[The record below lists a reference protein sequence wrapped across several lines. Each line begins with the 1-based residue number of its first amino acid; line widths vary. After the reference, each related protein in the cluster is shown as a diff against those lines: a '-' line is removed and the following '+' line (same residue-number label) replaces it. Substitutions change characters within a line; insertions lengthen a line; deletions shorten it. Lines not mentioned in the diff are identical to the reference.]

1 MTPDIHRPD
10 GMSGADG
17 HSGPGSR
24 WSGRR
29 LGAVASLAALTL
41 AVNSAIVVQTT
52 GQAVAAER
60 VTAPAAPAAGK
71 PAPGPA
77 EADDAATA
85 HLLARLQDRRI
96 EILDERTDSTSSYAL
111 PDGSTAVTSHTGP
124 IRVKD
129 AEGDWQPVDTSLVDT
144 GKEIRPKAAAAE
156 VTLSDGGGDAPLVQV
171 KRGKHALGIGWSG
184 KLPKPELDGS
194 TATYRDAV
202 SGGGDLVVTAL
213 KEGFSHSVV
222 LHEPPKGPVE
232 YRIPVE
238 ATGLE
243 LSETADKRMRWLDAK
258 GTAKA
263 SAPAPVMWDSSF
275 DRASGDAEH
284 MAPVDVEI
292 EAAEDGEGQVLVLRP
307 DPKFLNDPKLTY
319 PVTVDPTDSLMGP
332 VTDTWIQY
340 DDYLTSQR
348 GSTELKAGTY
358 DGAEKAR
365 SFLLFKTD
373 KYKGRTVTSA
383 SLRLYSYYSSTCNTN
398 NSGNEVRRIT
408 AAWDPSALTWAKQPT
423 TTTAG
428 AVVNKAAKGYGSGC
442 PAGHVSWDVKPIVQ
456 AWADGQANHGV
467 RIAAVNESDVL
478 TWRRYHSAN
487 QTDGSHNAAFEP
499 SLTVTYNTKPGQAVP
514 VSPLTGA
521 ATNDTTPT
529 LTGRA
534 VDPDGNTVQ
543 LTYEIWTA
551 DGAAA
556 LQTGKSAYTASGA
569 NAPWTPA
576 TPLAQG
582 TYKWRAAVY
591 DGSAWNGT
599 WSPWQTFTVDTV
611 KPGATTVSSDDFP
624 AGQWSGTPDAD
635 GDFSGSFTFR
645 PPTSDV
651 KDVQYKLDAD
661 AWVSA
666 ATTGAA
672 VTRELI
678 FKAGPHTLTART
690 RDAAGNLS
698 AETVYAFNAGSGA
711 ALTSP
716 ADGDRPARR
725 VVLTSEGR
733 TTYTGVRYQYRHGET
748 DSWKDVPTADVRRS
762 SDGSAIGAWP
772 FAVTGGKP
780 ASLHWNITGTLAND
794 GPVHLRAVFAQGT
807 VTDASPEV
815 EVTLD
820 RNAGEAPT
828 AQVGPGSVNLLTG
841 DFRLGAKDVSAFE
854 VAVNRTASSR
864 PNPDRAEGHMDI
876 FGPGWLSSVSAQTS
890 GSGYTHLRRTSA
902 ASVEVLDANGDATAF
917 TATSGGGWEA
927 EPGAGTLTLTGS
939 LTGNSFTLK
948 DTDGS
953 VTVFTK
959 TGAGATTWTL
969 ATSSAAVD
977 ESTVTVVSEPVVQGG
992 KTLARPKYLISPAPA
1007 VPAATCQSAPS
1018 TKGCRVV
1025 EFVYATTT
1033 TATGH
1038 STAADFGDFA
1048 GQVKEIK
1055 LWATDPGASA
1065 ARSEALSVYRYDAAG
1080 RLRQQWNPHYSQ
1092 GTQVQ
1097 YSYDSANRVFWM
1109 MAGSDQPWNFHYGK
1123 AGSALTAGEGML
1135 LKVTRPTLKQ
1145 GTANTV
1151 EGTATTTVVYD
1162 VPLTGAKAPHQM
1174 SAGAVGA
1181 WAQDEVPTDATAVFG
1196 PDSVPASST
1205 GGDLTAGGYG
1215 RAAVTYVD
1223 ANGRETNMAE
1233 GGGLSASEFDRYG
1246 NVVSQLDAA
1255 NRELALGTG
1264 PDADA
1269 RLDALGLSGLSTA
1282 DRAERLSSTTVY
1294 TEDGQRVTDSY
1305 GPLHHVVLA
1314 EGLAASGGNPALPAG
1329 ALVPARAHTAYGHDE
1344 GRPSNAAVSGVPTS
1358 TSFGARVEGYA
1369 KDADVQRTVTTYDWS
1384 TGEEIVTKDPDGKQL
1399 GTVRSAYRADGKL
1412 ASTSLPLSDGSD
1424 AGTLTYA
1431 YWTADGTGECANR
1444 PEWAGL
1450 LCRTAPA
1457 GPVTGGGAQPEQL
1470 LTTRYQYNRWGGTSI
1485 TTETANGVTRTRTVV
1500 YDDAGRRVKS
1510 SVTGGIGTAIPETTV
1525 TFDTDTSRTLTQS
1538 TGGRT
1543 VTHGYDSLGR
1553 QISYQDGSG
1562 NTTRTEYDALDRPV
1576 KSSDSS
1582 GAHSVFGYSADGDLS
1597 TLTDS
1602 AAGTFTAEYATDGTL
1617 VSQTLPGGYRLKVTT
1632 DPLGRTTE
1640 REYTDADGVTVLAD
1654 IAQYDIGGRL
1664 VGRSQ
1669 TDGTSVSTSYGFD
1682 SLGRLERAADT
1693 TVEGCSVRAY
1703 TFDGNRNRTAKSVTD
1718 DDCEA
1723 STEDAVTERTAYTY
1737 DSADR
1742 LTGSGRTYDAL
1753 GRTTAK
1759 DGAQLTYFTGDGL
1772 RSETVGGLRRTW
1784 DLDGIGRTAVATTQ
1798 TLGEGGAWTTTGTVT
1813 QHYGD
1818 ESSAPDWEEHS
1829 DGTRTRFVNDIA
1841 GALGATTSGGD
1852 VVLQLTNLRGDVSV
1866 RLDLADLSRSAVQRY
1881 DEFGVPL
1888 GGTGTTRYGWMGA
1901 SQVSSDTLSGLVLT
1915 EARVYEP
1922 GTGRFLQVDQ
1932 EYAGGSNA
1940 YVYCGGDPVGCRDSS
1955 GLASYYL
1962 YYDLGKTGA
1971 SDKKVFSYWKK
1982 NFKAIFPIPGRPNKI
1997 THEGQKF
2004 TLKPSILG
2012 IKKDFPV
2019 KVNSIGKSY
2028 LQLGARFGHPD
2039 WPGGWVGF
2047 DLYKSKGRMKLEV
2060 RGKLGGL
2067 AAICNRTCNKKA
2079 AKKYWDKLGANLR
2092 KVVRT
2097 KF

>member
-1 MTPDIHRPD
+1 MNPGISRPD
-10 GMSGADG
+10 GMLRPDG
-17 HSGPGSR
+17 GTGPVAR

-29 LGAVASLAALTL
+29 LGAVAAVAALAL
-41 AVNSAIVVQTT
+41 AVNSGIVVQTT
-52 GQAVAAER
+52 GRAAAAER
-60 VTAPAAPAAGK
+60 AAAPATKSAL
-71 PAPGPA
+71 GPA
-77 EADDAATA
+77 EAQDAAAA

-111 PDGSTAVTSHTGP
+111 PDGNTSVTSYTGP

-129 AEGDWQPVDTSLVDT
+129 AKGAWRAVDTSLVDT
-144 GKEIRPKAAAAE
+144 GEGIRPKAAAAE
-156 VTLSDGGGDAPLVQV
+156 VSLSDGGAGEPLVQV
-171 KRGKHALGIGWSG
+171 KRGKHALGIGWAG
-184 KLPKPELDGS
+184 KLPEPELKGS
-194 TATYRDAV
+194 TATYRNAV

-238 ATGLE
+238 ASGLE
-243 LSETADKRMRWLDAK
+243 LSVAADQRMRWLDAK

-263 SAPAPVMWDSSF
+263 TAPAPMMWDSSF
-275 DRASGDAEH
+275 DRASGEAEH
-284 MAPVDVEI
+284 IAPVRTEVERD
-292 EAAEDGEGQVLVLRP
+292 EDGKGQVLVLKP

-365 SFLLFKTD
+365 SFLLFNTN
-373 KYKGRTVTSA
+373 KYKGKAVTNA
-383 SLRLYSYYSSTCNTN
+383 SLRLYSYYSSTCSTT

-408 AAWDPSALTWAKQPT
+408 AAWDPSALTWANQPA
-423 TTTAG
+423 TTATG
-428 AVVNKAAKGYGSGC
+428 AVVSKAAKGYGSAC
-442 PAGHVSWDVKPIVQ
+442 PPGHVSWDVKPIVQ

-467 RIAAVNESDVL
+467 RIAAVNESDAL

-487 QTDGSHNAAFEP
+487 QTGGSHNAAYEP
-499 SLTVTYNTKPGQAVP
+499 SLTVTYNTKPSAATP
-514 VSPLTGA
+514 VSPLTGSS
-521 ATNDTTPT
+521 TNDTTPT
-529 LTGRA
+529 LTGKA
-534 VDPDGNTVQ
+534 TDADGNTVQ
-543 LTYEIWTA
+543 LSYEIWAANGT
-551 DGAAA
+551 AA

-569 NAPWTPA
+569 NASWAPTTA
-576 TPLAQG
+576 LAQG
-582 TYKWRAAVY
+582 AYKWRAAVY
-591 DGSAWNGT
+591 DGTTWNGT
-599 WSPWQTFTVDTV
+599 WSAWQTFTVDTV
-611 KPGATTVSSDDFP
+611 KPGATAVSSDDFP

-635 GDFSGSFTFR
+635 GDFTGSFTFE
-645 PPTSDV
+645 PPASDV
-651 KDVQYKLDAD
+651 KDVQYKLDSG
-661 AWVSA
+661 AWVTA
-666 ATTGAA
+666 ATTGTA
-672 VTRELI
+672 VTRSLT
-678 FKAGPHTLTART
+678 FKAGPHEVTART
-690 RDAAGNLS
+690 RDAAGNVS
-698 AETVYAFNAGSGA
+698 TETGYSFNAGKGA

-733 TTYTGVRYQYRHGET
+733 TAYTGVRYQYRRGET
-748 DSWKDVPTADVRRS
+748 DSWRDVPTANVRRS
-762 SDGSAIGAWP
+762 SDGSAVGAWP

-780 ASLHWNITGTLAND
+780 ASLYWNITDTLSND
-794 GPVHLRAVFAQGT
+794 GPVHVRAVFTAGST
-807 VTDASPEV
+807 TDASPGAEITV
-815 EVTLD
+815 D

-864 PNPDRAEGHMDI
+864 PNPERAEGHMDI

-902 ASVEVLDANGDATAF
+902 TSVEVLDANGDATAF
-917 TATSGGGWEA
+917 TAKAGGGWEA

-948 DTDGS
+948 DTDAS
-953 VTVFTK
+953 VTVFAK
-959 TGAGATTWTL
+959 AGSGATTWTL
-969 ATSSAAVD
+969 STSSAAVD
-977 ESTVTVVSEPVVQGG
+977 ESTVTVVSEPVVQDGR
-992 KTLARPKYLISPAPA
+992 TLARPKYLISPAAA
-1007 VPAATCQSAPS
+1007 VPAATCQTAPS

-1025 EFVYATTT
+1025 EFVYATAT
-1033 TATGH
+1033 TATGYV
-1038 STAADFGDFA
+1038 SAADFGDFT

-1055 LWATDPGASA
+1055 LWATDPGAA
-1065 ARSEALSVYRYDAAG
+1065 TTRSEVLSVYRYDAAG

-1097 YSYDSANRVFWM
+1097 YSYDSANRIHWM
-1109 MAGSDQPWNFHYGK
+1109 MAGSEQPWNFHYGK
-1123 AGSALTAGEGML
+1123 TGSSLTAGEGML
-1135 LKVTRPTLKQ
+1135 LKVTRPTLQQ
-1145 GTANTV
+1145 GTADTV
-1151 EGTATTTVVYD
+1151 NGTATTTVVYD

-1174 SAGAVGA
+1174 SAAVVGA

-1196 PDSVPASST
+1196 ADSVPASSN
-1205 GGDLTAGGYG
+1205 GADLTAGGYG
-1215 RAAVTYVD
+1215 PAVVTYVD
-1223 ANGRETNMAE
+1223 ANGRETNVAD
-1233 GGGLSASEFDRYG
+1233 GGGLSATEFDRYG
-1246 NVVSQLDAA
+1246 NVVSQLGGA

-1264 PDADA
+1264 PDAEA
-1269 RLDALGLSGLSTA
+1269 RLDALGLAGLNTA
-1282 DRAERLSSTTVY
+1282 DRAERLSSTTVHS
-1294 TEDGQRVTDSY
+1294 EDGQRVTDTY
-1305 GPLHHVVLA
+1305 GPLHQAVLA
-1314 EGLAASGGNPALPAG
+1314 EGLVASGGNPALPEG
-1329 ALVPARAHTAYGHDE
+1329 ALVPARAHTAYAHDE
-1344 GRPSNAAVSGVPTS
+1344 GRPANAAVSGVPTS
-1358 TSFGARVEGYA
+1358 TASGAWVEGYA
-1369 KDADVQRTVTTYDWS
+1369 KDADVRKTVTSYDWS
-1384 TGEEIVTKDPDGKQL
+1384 TGEETVTKDPDGKQL
-1399 GTVRSAYRADGKL
+1399 GTTRSTYRADGKL
-1412 ASTSLPLSDGSD
+1412 ASTSLPRSNGSD
-1424 AGTLTYA
+1424 AGTLTYT
-1431 YWTADGTGECANR
+1431 YWTSDGTGECAGR

-1450 LCRTAPA
+1450 LCKTAPA
-1457 GPVTGGGAQPEQL
+1457 GTVTEGGGQPAEL
-1470 LTTRYQYNRWGGTSI
+1470 VTTRYQYNRWGGTSI
-1485 TTETANGVTRTRTVV
+1485 TTETANGVTRTRTVL

-1510 SVTGGIGTAIPETTV
+1510 SITGGVGVATAETTV

-1553 QISYQDGSG
+1553 QILYRDGSG
-1562 NTTRTEYDALDRPV
+1562 NTTRTEYDLLDRPV

-1582 GAHSVFGYSADGDLS
+1582 GAHSVYGYSAEGDLNS
-1597 TLTDS
+1597 LADS
-1602 AAGTFTAEYATDGTL
+1602 AAGTFTAKYDTEGTL

-1632 DPLGRTTE
+1632 DPLGRTTA

-1654 IAQYDIGGRL
+1654 VAQYDISGRL

-1682 SLGRLERAADT
+1682 SLGRLDRAADS

-1703 TFDGNRNRTAKSVTD
+1703 AFDGNRNRTSKSVTD

-1723 STEDAVTERTAYTY
+1723 STEDAVTQQTAYAY

-1742 LTGSGRTYDAL
+1742 LVGSGRTYDAF
-1753 GRTTAK
+1753 GRTTVK
-1759 DGAQLTYFTGDGL
+1759 DDVRLAYFTGDGL

-1784 DLDGIGRTAVATTQ
+1784 DLDGIGRAAVATTQ
-1798 TLGEGGAWTTTGTVT
+1798 TLGEDGAWTTSATVT

-1818 ESSAPDWEEHS
+1818 ESSTPDWEEHS

-1852 VVLQLTNLRGDVSV
+1852 VVLQLSNLRGDVSV
-1866 RLDLADLSRSAVQRY
+1866 RLDLADLSRSVVQRY

-1888 GGTGTTRYGWMGA
+1888 EETGSTRYGWMGA

-1922 GTGRFLQVDQ
+1922 GTGRFLQSDQ

-2004 TLKPSILG
+2004 TLKPTIYG
-2012 IKKDFPV
+2012 VTKDFPL

-2039 WPGGWVGF
+2039 WPGGWIGF

-2060 RGKLGGL
+2060 RGKLGGVGAVL
-2067 AAICNRTCNKKA
+2067 TRSFNKKQ
-2079 AKKYWDKLGANLR
+2079 AKPYWDKLGANLR
-2092 KVVRT
+2092 KVVRN